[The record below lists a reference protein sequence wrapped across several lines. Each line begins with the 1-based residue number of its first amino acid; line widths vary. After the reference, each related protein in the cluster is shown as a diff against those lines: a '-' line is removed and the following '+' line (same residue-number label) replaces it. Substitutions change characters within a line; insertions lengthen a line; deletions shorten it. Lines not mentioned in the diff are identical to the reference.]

1 MTELERV
8 QRELEMIKID
18 LRNAQ
23 QETLS
28 VKYEL
33 RKATSFYIECWED
46 YKDLEYS
53 EDNYKSLQ
61 ILMKKMIKGIKK
73 VSGD

>member
-1 MTELERV
+1 MTELEKV
-8 QRELEMIKID
+8 QRELEMVKID

-33 RKATSFYIECWED
+33 KRATSFYIECWED
-46 YKDLEYS
+46 YKNLECN

-61 ILMKKMIKGIKK
+61 ILMKKIIKGIKRIN
-73 VSGD
+73 GD